1 MKIARLTALL
11 ALLTPLIIAPLP
23 AAKAS
28 SGQSADARAAAAAIL
43 DNLTDQEKIAQLFL
57 VTFTGSSLDPA
68 APIFQILRRYHLGG
82 VVLTRANDNFD
93 DRTDVR
99 AALHA
104 LTGLL
109 QRANQELAV
118 SGAAA
123 TPTPEAPQQLPQ
135 PLFIAVAHSGLGLRT
150 AELLSGTTA
159 LPSPLAIGA
168 TWNPENARLA
178 GMATGRELRQL
189 GFNMLLGPNL
199 DVVDSPNPASPGDLG
214 SGVFGGN
221 AFWVGEFGRAYT
233 RGVHAGSGR
242 RMAVIAGTF
251 PGLGSGDRDA
261 AFEVPVVSKP
271 LAELQAVDIRSFAAV
286 ASLEGNTEGAADGFV
301 TGPALYAGLQGSIS
315 RETRPLAIDE
325 SALKVLL
332 QFDEFRPWVELG
344 GLLVSLPLNHPG
356 VRRDYLAGQNLLASN
371 VAYTALMAGNDL
383 LQVSVQDED
392 GLLALPATL
401 DGLVNRYKQG
411 GVFSARVDQA
421 VTRIV
426 ELKQELYGKFGAGA
440 AINTQPLE
448 PLMPMDSEMA
458 AIAREAFT
466 LLAPAAADLA
476 QRLPQPPAPGARI
489 VFLTQTQQVR
499 QCSLCRPQR
508 LPAVDALQVAVER
521 AYGPIAKV
529 RSQNLSSFDFE
540 ELADFL
546 DGVGPTP
553 VPQTTAT
560 PALESA
566 QGTAIPTP
574 VPAAAVPLTSI
585 ADALRDAAWVVALLQ
600 PAQVAEGVPSSFQ
613 RLLATRPDLLA
624 GKKLVVFALGA
635 PYHMDAAALSQITAY
650 YGLFSSAPAFI
661 DVAAQALFLDLTPRV
676 GGPVSVPAAAYF
688 LAERLLP
695 DPVQKFELV
704 IELVLPA
711 GNALTPSP
719 EPTLALSPAA
729 TPVPLPTG
737 VDVAATA
744 VPPTLPEGAQVKV
757 STTVLRDFNGNIV
770 PDGTQVDFDVLYK
783 DANALREI
791 FATAFTVQGVAQAA
805 LAPKRVGGIEI
816 RAVSGGAISLPAP
829 LLVSDV
835 AGETAIVVLTLT
847 PGITPSAVPAAT
859 NTPAPQ
865 VAVDAN
871 SPANNAQA
879 GEPVPEA
886 STDPRD
892 LLSALFIN
900 IAVAGYGWDAARRS
914 GRGLIQRFRL
924 ALGITIGVWLAY
936 DLYVLQLPGVALLQS
951 LGALAPVLCAAG
963 GGLAAL
969 AVDRYKV
976 QLAAGWQ
983 SGSRLLQAVWQSMRA
998 SGFK

>member
-1 MKIARLTALL
+1 MKFARFALLL
-11 ALLTPLIIAPLP
+11 ALIAPLIIAPLP

-28 SGQSADARAAAAAIL
+28 NEQPAVSRAAAAAIL
-43 DNLTDQEKIAQLFL
+43 DNLSDEEKIAQLFL
-57 VTFTGSSLDPA
+57 VTFTGSSLEPT

-99 AALHA
+99 AALHS

-109 QRANQELAV
+109 QRANQDMLV
-118 SGAAA
+118 SAAAA
-123 TPTPEAPQQLPQ
+123 TPTLRAPQQMPQ
-135 PLFIAVAHSGLGLRT
+135 PLFIAVAHGGLGLRT

-159 LPSPLAIGA
+159 QPSALAIGA
-168 TWNPENARLA
+168 TWKPENARLA
-178 GMATGRELRQL
+178 GLATGRELRQL

-199 DVVDSPNPASPGDLG
+199 DVVDNPNPASPGDLG
-214 SGVFGGN
+214 SGAFGGN

-233 RGVHAGSGR
+233 QGVHAGSSR

-261 AFEVPVVSKP
+261 ALEVPVVSKP
-271 LAELQAVDIRSFAAV
+271 LIELQAVDIRSFANA
-286 ASLEGNTEGAADGFV
+286 ASLAGNTEGAADGFV

-383 LQVSVQDED
+383 LQVSVQDDD
-392 GLLALPATL
+392 GLAALPATL

-421 VTRIV
+421 VARIIG
-426 ELKQELYGKFGAGA
+426 LKQELYGKFGAGTV
-440 AINTQPLE
+440 INAQPLE
-448 PLMPMDSEMA
+448 PLVPMDSEMA
-458 AIAREAFT
+458 AIAHEAFT

-489 VFLTQTQQVR
+489 VFLTQTQLVR

-508 LPAVDALQVAVER
+508 LPAVDALQAAVER

-529 RSQNLSSFDFE
+529 RSQNLSSYDFG
-540 ELADFL
+540 ELGDFL
-546 DGVGPTP
+546 AGVGPTP

-560 PALESA
+560 PVPDSGQA
-566 QGTAIPTP
+566 TAIPTP
-574 VPAAAVPLTSI
+574 VPAAVVSRASI
-585 ADALRDAAWVVALLQ
+585 ADALRDAAWVVVLLQ

-624 GKKLVVFALGA
+624 GKKLVVFSLGA

-650 YGLFSSAPAFI
+650 YGLFSAAPAFI

-695 DPVQKFELV
+695 DPAQKFELV
-704 IELVLPA
+704 TELVLPA
-711 GNALTPSP
+711 GTDATPVP
-719 EPTLALSPAA
+719 EPTLALTPDA
-729 TPVPLPTG
+729 TQSLTG
-737 VDVAATA
+737 VDLANTA

-757 STTVLRDFNGNIV
+757 STTVLLDFNGNIV

-783 DANALREI
+783 DDNALREI
-791 FATAFTVQGVAQAA
+791 FATAFTVQGVAQVE
-805 LAPKRVGGIEI
+805 LTPKRVGGIEI
-816 RAVSGGAISLPAP
+816 RAVSGSAISLPAP

-835 AGETAIVVLTLT
+835 AGETAIVVLPLT
-847 PGITPSAVPAAT
+847 PSVTPSAVPAAT
-859 NTPAPQ
+859 STPVPQ
-865 VAVDAN
+865 AAMDAN
-871 SPANNAQA
+871 SPANTGEA
-879 GEPVPEA
+879 GKPVPAA
-886 STDPRD
+886 SSDPRD

-900 IAVAGYGWDAARRS
+900 ILVVGYGWDAARRS
-914 GRGLIQRFRL
+914 GRRLIERFRL

-936 DLYVLQLPGVALLQS
+936 DLFVLQLAGAGMLQS

-963 GGLAAL
+963 GGLGAL
-969 AVDRYKV
+969 AVDRYKL
-976 QLAAGWQ
+976 QLVAGWQ
-983 SGSRLLQAVWQSMRA
+983 SGSRRLRAAWQFMRA
-998 SGFK
+998 GGLK

>member
-1 MKIARLTALL
+1 MKFVRLVALL
-11 ALLTPLIIAPLP
+11 ALLAPLIIAPLP

-28 SGQSADARAAAAAIL
+28 NGQPADPRAAAAAIL
-43 DNLTDQEKIAQLFL
+43 DNLSDEEKIAQLFL
-57 VTFTGSSLDPA
+57 VTFTGSSLDPV

-99 AALHA
+99 AALYA

-109 QRANQELAV
+109 QRANQNFPV
-118 SGAAA
+118 SETEA
-123 TPTPEAPQQLPQ
+123 TPTPKAPQQMPQ
-135 PLFIAVAHSGLGLRT
+135 PLFIAVAHGGLGLRT

-168 TWNPENARLA
+168 TWKPENARLV
-178 GMATGRELRQL
+178 GLATGRELREL

-199 DVVDSPNPASPGDLG
+199 DVVSNPNPANPGDLG
-214 SGVFGGN
+214 SGVFGGD

-242 RMAVIAGTF
+242 RVAVIAGTF

-261 AFEVPVVSKP
+261 AVEVPVVSKP
-271 LAELQAVDIRSFAAV
+271 LDELQAVDLRTFAAI
-286 ASLEGNTEGAADGFV
+286 ASLEGNTEGAADGLV

-332 QFDEFRPWVELG
+332 QFDAFRPWVELG

-392 GLLALPATL
+392 GLAALPATL
-401 DGLVNRYKQG
+401 GGLVNRYKQG

-421 VTRIV
+421 VTHIL

-448 PLMPMDSEMA
+448 PLVPMDSEMA

-489 VFLTQTQQVR
+489 VFLTQTQLVR
-499 QCSLCRPQR
+499 QCSQCRPQR
-508 LPAVDALQVAVER
+508 LPAVDGLQVAVER

-529 RSQNLSSFDFE
+529 RSQNLSSYDFV

-546 DGVGPTP
+546 AGVGPTP
-553 VPQTTAT
+553 VPQTTET
-560 PALESA
+560 PAPESSPA
-566 QGTAIPTP
+566 TATPTP
-574 VPAAAVPLTSI
+574 VPTATAPRPLI
-585 ADALRDAAWVVALLQ
+585 ADALRDSAWVVALLQ
-600 PAQVAEGVPSSFQ
+600 PAQAAEGAPSSFQ

-650 YGLFSSAPAFI
+650 YGLFSAAPVFI
-661 DVAAQALFLDLTPRV
+661 DVAAQALFLDLTPRI
-676 GGPVSVPAAAYF
+676 GGPVSVPAAAYY

-695 DPVQKFELV
+695 DPAQKFELLT
-704 IELVLPA
+704 ELVFPS
-711 GNALTPSP
+711 GTALTPSP
-719 EPTLALSPAA
+719 EPTLALTPAA
-729 TPVPLPTG
+729 TLSPTV
-737 VDVAATA
+737 VDPAATA

-757 STTVLRDFNGNIV
+757 STTMLLDFNGNIV
-770 PDGTQVDFDVLYK
+770 PDGTQVDFEVLYM

-791 FATAFTVQGVAQAA
+791 FATAFTMQGVAQAA

-816 RAVSGGAISLPAP
+816 RAVSGSAISLPAP

-835 AGETAIVVLTLT
+835 AGETAIVVLTST
-847 PGITPSAVPAAT
+847 PSVTPSAVPAAT
-859 NTPAPQ
+859 NAPAPQ
-865 VAVDAN
+865 ATVDAN
-871 SPANNAQA
+871 SPANNLKA
-879 GEPVPEA
+879 GETAAQA

-900 IAVAGYGWDAARRS
+900 IAIVGYGWDAARRS
-914 GRGLIQRFRL
+914 GRGLVQRFRF

-936 DLYVLQLPGVALLQS
+936 DLYVLKLPGAGLLQP

-969 AVDRYKV
+969 AVDRYKL
-976 QLAAGWQ
+976 QLLAGWQ
-983 SGSRLLQAVWQSMRA
+983 SGSRRLQAAWLFMRA
-998 SGFK
+998 GGFR